1 MAIKNGWM
9 IWSMGGK
16 QEKKNLSL
24 LGNAMNH
31 QEWDQHIHTKF
42 EDKHKYKG
50 ITLQKR
56 PGLTDQEQRTNGP
69 VNLFLH

>member
-1 MAIKNGWM
+1 MDEWFEVWGENR
-9 IWSMGGK
+9 
-16 QEKKNLSL
+16 KKKIYHSWEMLWTTRNETK
-24 LGNAMNH
+24 H
-31 QEWDQHIHTKF
+31 VHTKF

-69 VNLFLH
+69 VNLFLY